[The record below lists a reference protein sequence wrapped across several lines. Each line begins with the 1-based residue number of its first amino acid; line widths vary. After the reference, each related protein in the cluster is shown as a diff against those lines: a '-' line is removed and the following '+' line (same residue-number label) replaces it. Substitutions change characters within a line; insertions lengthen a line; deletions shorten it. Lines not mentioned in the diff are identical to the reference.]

1 MRHEK
6 KEELELARK
15 MSETANPFQ
24 MMRRFSKDMERLFE
38 DFNGF
43 NFPAFFRSDFVPFR
57 LELEKVGWIP
67 RIEMLENNGNFIV
80 RVDLPGMTKDMVKVE
95 VTNDLLTISGERK
108 EEKEDKHE
116 GFYRTERSYGN
127 FFRQIPLPEGA
138 KTENATA
145 TFTHGVLE
153 VTIPAV
159 KIEPSIR
166 KLEIKEPIVEK
177 AKSATAK

>member
-1 MRHEK
+1 MKHEK
-6 KEELELARK
+6 REELELARK
-15 MSETANPFQ
+15 PSETANPFQ

-38 DFNGF
+38 DFHGF
-43 NFPAFFRSDFVPFR
+43 NFPAFFRRDFVPFR
-57 LELEKVGWIP
+57 MELEKVGWIP

-108 EEKEDKHE
+108 EETEDKHE

-145 TFTHGVLE
+145 TFAHGVLE

-166 KLEIKEPIVEK
+166 KLEIKEPIVAK
-177 AKSATAK
+177 AKGATA